1 VTTTLLVDLDG
12 TITDPAPGILA
23 AFRHAV
29 LTLRGSAPPA
39 EDLAWVIGPPL
50 RVSFPRV
57 LPASADI
64 EEALRLYRAHYT
76 AGGLFDATLHEGID
90 AALATLRAAGHRL
103 YVCTSKPIA
112 YTPPILEHFGVA
124 RHFHGMYG
132 AELDGT
138 RDDKGDLIAW
148 MIAREGIDPA
158 RAVMIGDRKHD
169 VLGAKRHGIP
179 CVGVLWGYG
188 GRAELEEHGAAAL
201 ANHAS
206 ELPGLVDGLLART

>member
-1 VTTTLLVDLDG
+1 MDTVVLVDLDG

-29 LTLRGSAPPA
+29 LTLTGAAPPA

-50 RVSFPRV
+50 RVSFPRL
-57 LPASADI
+57 LPAGADV

-76 AGGLFDATLHEGID
+76 AGGLYDARLHAGID
-90 AALATLRAAGHRL
+90 EALGALRAAGHRL
-103 YVCTSKPIA
+103 FVCTSKPID
-112 YTPPILEHFGVA
+112 YTPQILAHFGVS
-124 RHFHGMYG
+124 RHFHGIHG

-148 MIAREGIDPA
+148 MIAREGIDPT

-179 CVGVLWGYG
+179 CIGVLWGYG
-188 GRAELEEHGAAAL
+188 GRVELEEHGAAAI
-201 ANHAS
+201 ATRAE
-206 ELPGLVDGLLART
+206 ELPGLVGRLLG